1 MSVLVQDPAV
11 RARIQQDA
19 ALREL
24 WSDSTV
30 RRHVTAAPA
39 AESGMAQIMELVR
52 LLTEDPAVRARIQAD
67 PVLRELW
74 ADTAIRQHVQHGGHH

>member
-11 RARIQQDA
+11 RQRIEHDT
-19 ALREL
+19 ALREM
-24 WSDSTV
+24 WSDTTM
-30 RRHVTAAPA
+30 RRHVTSAPA
-39 AESGMAQIMELVR
+39 ATFDITQIIKLVR

-74 ADTAIRQHVQHGGHH
+74 ADTAIRQQVQRGGHH